1 MNFDFLKDMNI
12 GNFNK
17 DEAMNKIG
25 DIGEAIKTNTDL
37 SKYQDLIND
46 FLDLVKD
53 YYNGKYRGIEKKNML
68 FIISG
73 LLIVLYPNSYKQN
86 AFFIIASKIFGVS
99 ILIKSISEEVAKYR
113 EWKKNLIAIETD
125 LGTIE
130 YNEEE
135 F

>member
-1 MNFDFLKDMNI
+1 MNFDFLKDINMD
-12 GNFNK
+12 GFNK
-17 DEAMNKIG
+17 DEAMNKIS

-37 SKYQDLIND
+37 AKYQDLIND

-53 YYNGKYRGIEKKNML
+53 YYKGQYRGIEKKNIL

-86 AFFIIASKIFGVS
+86 AFFTIASKIFGVS
-99 ILIKSISEEVAKYR
+99 ILIKAISEEVAKYR
-113 EWKKNLIAIETD
+113 EWKKNLISIETD

>member
-1 MNFDFLKDMNI
+1 MNFDFLKDMKI

-37 SKYQDLIND
+37 AKYQDLIND

-86 AFFIIASKIFGVS
+86 AFFVIASKIFGVS

>member
-86 AFFIIASKIFGVS
+86 AFFVIASKIFGVS

>member
-37 SKYQDLIND
+37 AKYQELIND

-53 YYNGKYRGIEKKNML
+53 YYNGKYKGIEKKNML

-99 ILIKSISEEVAKYR
+99 ILIKAIGEEVTKYR
-113 EWKKNLIAIETD
+113 EWKKNLISIETD

-130 YNEEE
+130 YNDEE

>member
-25 DIGEAIKTNTDL
+25 EIGEAIKTNTDL
-37 SKYQDLIND
+37 AKYQDLIND

-53 YYNGKYRGIEKKNML
+53 YYNGLYKGIEKKNML

-86 AFFIIASKIFGVS
+86 TFFIIASKIFGVS
-99 ILIKSISEEVAKYR
+99 ILIKAIGEEVAKYR
-113 EWKKNLIAIETD
+113 EWKKNLISIETD

>member
-17 DEAMNKIG
+17 DEAMNKIEG
-25 DIGEAIKTNTDL
+25 IGEAIKTNTDL
-37 SKYQDLIND
+37 VKYQDLLND

-53 YYNGKYRGIEKKNML
+53 YYNGKYKGIDNKNL
-68 FIISG
+68 VFIISG
-73 LLIVLYPNSYKQN
+73 LLIVLYPNSFKRN
-86 AFFIIASKIFGVS
+86 AFFTIASKIFGVS

>member
-53 YYNGKYRGIEKKNML
+53 YYNGKYKGIDNKNL
-68 FIISG
+68 VFIISG

-86 AFFIIASKIFGVS
+86 AFFVVASKIFGVS